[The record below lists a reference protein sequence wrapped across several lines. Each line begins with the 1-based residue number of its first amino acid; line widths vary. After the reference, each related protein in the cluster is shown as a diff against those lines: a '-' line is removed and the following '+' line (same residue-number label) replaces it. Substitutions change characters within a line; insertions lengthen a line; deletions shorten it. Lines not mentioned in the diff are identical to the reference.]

1 MQTEYEAPPR
11 AAGARLDPESFRLID
26 LAEMLAL
33 HARRIAAL
41 TLAVGVI
48 AAIVSLLLPPWYRA
62 ETTIFGPE
70 EVSDSRRVLSTL
82 RSLSVPGAQ
91 PNVSAQSPETF
102 LAILESRRLRER
114 LIERFDLVKVHRAKS
129 VEDCLRLLTKLI
141 SVRLENTGVI
151 RVSVQDRDKV
161 RAADIANAAVEE
173 LDKVNV
179 EVRIY
184 KARRARQYLE
194 TQLAEVRVRLEA
206 AEDSLA
212 SFQRENLA
220 VSIDAQA
227 RAAVEAVAKL
237 QAEVIELRIKKG
249 LLETYASESNPELT
263 AVTRELDQVEG
274 QLRDMEIGTE
284 EQFSI
289 SRLPTVAVRLAQH
302 MREMKVAEALLSLL
316 TQDYEEARLDEAKET
331 PVVQVLDRA
340 VPPERRSWPRRSI
353 IVLSSMAITL
363 LVSVAFVVA
372 ADRYRTLATE
382 SDQRRWAKVVG
393 DFASWL
399 RRRGRAS

>member
-1 MQTEYEAPPR
+1 
-11 AAGARLDPESFRLID
+11 
-26 LAEMLAL
+26 
-33 HARRIAAL
+33 
-41 TLAVGVI
+41 
-48 AAIVSLLLPPWYRA
+48 
-62 ETTIFGPE
+62 
-70 EVSDSRRVLSTL
+70 
-82 RSLSVPGAQ
+82 
-91 PNVSAQSPETF
+91 
-102 LAILESRRLRER
+102 
-114 LIERFDLVKVHRAKS
+114 
-129 VEDCLRLLTKLI
+129 LI